1 MPPPTNPGPTQG
13 AKLTLVVVLVAP
25 FVLLVTFALAAVI
38 FFALTASARPRAL
51 EPRAALDLVRVQPLG
66 AYGLPPTASMS
77 RSSETP
83 LLNSASPS
91 RSKLIGSD
99 RPRRTN

>member
-1 MPPPTNPGPTQG
+1 HLGGNMSPNVLDRLMRLRPRNAGSRSRPTQ
-13 AKLTLVVVLVAP
+13 TDP
-25 FVLLVTFALAAVI
+25 TQRERP
-38 FFALTASARPRAL
+38 ASARPRAL
-51 EPRAALDLVRVQPLG
+51 EPRSALDLVRVQPLG
-66 AYGLPPTASMS
+66 AYGLPPTASIS